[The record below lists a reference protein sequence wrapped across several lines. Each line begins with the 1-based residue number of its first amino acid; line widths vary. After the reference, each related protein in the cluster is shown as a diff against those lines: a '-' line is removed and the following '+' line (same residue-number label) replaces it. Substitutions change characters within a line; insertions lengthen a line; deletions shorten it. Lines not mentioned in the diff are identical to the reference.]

1 MVRSTPYDLLI
12 IGGGINGCGI
22 AADAS
27 GRGLSVLLA
36 EKGDLAGATSSAS
49 SKLIHG
55 GLRYLEHYEFR
66 LVRESLQ
73 EREVLLGMAPHIVW
87 PLRFLLPHAPGQ
99 RPAWMLR
106 TGLFIYDHLAS
117 RKRIPGSA
125 SVTFASDPA
134 GAALADRHTR
144 GFSYWDCWVDDAR
157 LVVLNARSAAARG
170 AEIETRTAVTGLR
183 RDGGIWRVT
192 LATAGGVLEVAAR
205 AVVNAA
211 GPWTEAVARLAVG
224 NGGGAQ
230 DQATAVPRLRLVRG
244 SHIVVPRIPGGRDAF
259 LFQSPDG
266 RVVFALPFEGAF
278 TLIGTTD
285 VPHAGGL
292 DQVAVSDAEVA
303 YLLAVANAFLRR
315 PLAAADIVWRF
326 AGVRPLDDA
335 DGDTDPSSVTRDYRL
350 EVSWGEAGAGPDGA
364 PLLNVIGGK
373 ITTFRRLAEAA
384 MDKLAPAFP
393 AMGGKWTADTVL
405 PGGELAGAA
414 IEDWAAVFAAS
425 RPGLEPTYIERVA
438 RRHGA
443 LTADVLGDATRM
455 ADLGAYSGG
464 SLYAREIAYL
474 RSHEWAREAD
484 DVLWRRTRTGLH
496 LTPGERQ
503 AAREN
508 IARLL

>member
-22 AADAS
+22 AADAA

-99 RPAWMLR
+99 RPAWMVR
-106 TGLFIYDHLAS
+106 AGLFLYDHLAS
-117 RKRIPGSA
+117 RRRIPGSA

-134 GAALADRHTR
+134 GAALDVRHRR

-170 AEIETRTAVTGLR
+170 AEIETRTMVTGLR
-183 RDGGIWRVT
+183 RDGGLWRVMLT
-192 LATAGGVLEVAAR
+192 GRSGAREIAAR

-211 GPWTEAVARLAVG
+211 GPWTEAVARLAAG
-224 NGGGAQ
+224 NGGANGDAPQ
-230 DQATAVPRLRLVRG
+230 VPRLRLVRG
-244 SHIVVPRIPGGRDAF
+244 SHIVVPRIQGGNDAF

-292 DQVAVSDAEVA
+292 DAVSASDAEA
-303 YLLAVANAFLRR
+303 TYLLDVVNSFLRR
-315 PLAAADIVWRF
+315 PLSMRDIVWRF

-335 DGDTDPSSVTRDYRL
+335 ESEADPSAVTRDYRL
-350 EVSWGEAGAGPDGA
+350 ALDWGDAEPGPHGA
-364 PLLNVIGGK
+364 PLLHVIGGK

-384 MDKLAPAFP
+384 MSELAPAFP
-393 AMGGKWTADTVL
+393 TMGGTWTAGSTL
-405 PGGELAGAA
+405 PGGDLGGATVDELIGSL
-414 IEDWAAVFAAS
+414 AS
-425 RPGLEPTYIERVA
+425 QRPGLDRDYIGRVV
-438 RRHGA
+438 RRHGS

-455 ADLGAYSGG
+455 ADLGAHLGG
-464 SLYAREIAYL
+464 ALYAREVSYL
-474 RSHEWAREAD
+474 SSQEWAREPE

-496 LTPGERQ
+496 LTPVERQ
-503 AAREN
+503 AVSET
-508 IARLL
+508 IAGIL